1 MWLYAQRD
9 TKAALHSALPT
20 SHTQSWCAVE
30 MGTVT
35 MEDGA
40 VLRAPVCASMPLSDS
55 SVNRKFVSHVMHSH

>member
-1 MWLYAQRD
+1 MHAQRD
-9 TKAALHSALPT
+9 TKAALHSALST

-40 VLRAPVCASMPLSDS
+40 VLRIPVCASMPLLDS
-55 SVNRKFVSHVMHSH
+55 SVNRKSVSHVMHSH